1 MRQTKIVCT
10 IGPASEN
17 ISTLKEMLLAGMNVA
32 RLNFSHGNH
41 QEHLTRINN
50 IRKAS
55 SETKVPVAILLDTK
69 GPEIRIGDFEGTITL
84 ETGQDFVLTANPDAG
99 DTGKVF
105 VNYPGLPQDVKPGD
119 QILIDDGLIGLMVK
133 EVVNQDI
140 HCVVE
145 NGGQLLSR
153 KGVNVPGVSVKLPS
167 VTEKDVEDIVFGIK
181 HQVDFIAASFVRTAA
196 DIIEI
201 RRLLEQYNSPIQI
214 IAKIETQA
222 AVDNIEEILEVADGI
237 MVARGDLGVE
247 IPAEEVPLVQK
258 QIIAQCNRRG
268 KPVITATQM
277 LDSMIRN
284 PRPTRAE
291 ASDVANAIIDGTDA
305 VMLSGETA
313 SGKYP
318 VEAVKT
324 MARIAEKTEK
334 IILGE
339 DYVPLM
345 DLLAEKTITGA
356 IGHATYTVAQELGAE
371 AIITPTTSGSTPRM
385 VARHRP
391 QAPIVASSPDP
402 VVCRQLLLV
411 WGVIPVHTEKAE
423 GTDAIIST
431 GVKAALDAGVIKL
444 GDLVVIT
451 AGVPAATAGTTNL
464 LKVHVVGEV
473 VAQGQGIGRAVV
485 TAPARICKT
494 AEEAPAKMN
503 QGDILVTYGTDKDFI
518 SAMEKAG
525 AIITV
530 EGGLTS
536 HAAVVGLSLGIP
548 VVVGVRDCMD
558 VLTDGEVYTI
568 DGATGQ
574 IYKGVTKVL

>member
-10 IGPASEN
+10 IGPASEEVV
-17 ISTLKEMLLAGMNVA
+17 TLKEMLLAGMNVA
-32 RLNFSHGNH
+32 RLNFSHGSH
-41 QEHLTRINN
+41 EEHLRRINN
-50 IRKAS
+50 IREAS
-55 SETKVPVAILLDTK
+55 RETGIPVAILLDTK
-69 GPEIRIGDFEGTITL
+69 GPEIRIGDFAGVISL
-84 ETGQDFVLTANPDAG
+84 KDGQELVLTVKPG
-99 DTGKVF
+99 PSGPGRIY

-119 QILIDDGLIGLMVK
+119 RILIDDGLIGLTVQAVDG
-133 EVVNQDI
+133 EDI
-140 HCVVE
+140 HCLVE
-145 NGGQLLSR
+145 NGGELRGR
-153 KGVNVPGVSVKLPS
+153 KGVNVPGVPIKLPS
-167 VTEKDVEDIVFGIK
+167 VTEKDIEDIVFGIK
-181 HQVDFIAASFVRTAA
+181 HEVDFIAASFVRNAA
-196 DIIEI
+196 DVLEI
-201 RRLLEQYNSPIQI
+201 RRILEQYDAPIKI

-222 AVDNIEEILEVADGI
+222 AVDNIDEILEVADGI

-258 QIIAQCNRRG
+258 QIISQCNYLG

-277 LDSMIRN
+277 LESMIWN

-313 SGKYP
+313 YGKYP

-324 MARIAEKTEK
+324 MARIAEKTEQA
-334 IILGE
+334 IFGE
-339 DYVPLM
+339 SYVPAAEV
-345 DLLAEKTITGA
+345 LAEKTITSA
-356 IGHATYTVAQELGAE
+356 IGHATFTVAQELGAA
-371 AIITPTTSGSTPRM
+371 AIMTPTTSGFTARM

-391 QAPIVASSPDP
+391 RAPIVATSPDP

-411 WGVIPVHTEKAE
+411 WGVIPINTINAE

-431 GVKAALDAGVIKL
+431 AVRAALDAGLIKL

-451 AGVPAATAGTTNL
+451 AGVPAGIAGTTNL

-473 VAQGQGIGRAVV
+473 VAKGQGIGRAVV
-485 TAPARICKT
+485 TAPVRLCKT
-494 AEEAPAKMN
+494 AAEALAKVQ

-518 SAMEKAG
+518 PAMEIA
-525 AIITV
+525 AAVITV

-536 HAAVVGLSLGIP
+536 HGAIVGLSLGIP
-548 VVVGVRDCMD
+548 VVVGVRNAME
-558 VLTDGEVYTI
+558 VLTDGEVVTI

>member
-10 IGPASEN
+10 IGPASES
-17 ISTLKEMLLAGMNVA
+17 IATLKEMMLAGMNVA

-41 QEHLTRINN
+41 QEHLMRIKN
-50 IRKAS
+50 IRQAS
-55 SETKVPVAILLDTK
+55 LETKVPVAILLDTK
-69 GPEIRIGDFEGTITL
+69 GPEIRIGAFEGTINL
-84 ETGQDFVLTANPDAG
+84 ETGQDFVLTTNPETV

-105 VNYPGLPQDVKPGD
+105 VNYAGLPQDVKPGD
-119 QILIDDGLIGLMVK
+119 RILIDDGLIGLLVK
-133 EVVNQDI
+133 EVNGQDI

-167 VTEKDVEDIVFGIK
+167 VTEKDIEDIVFGIK
-181 HQVDFIAASFVRTAA
+181 NQVDFIAASFVRTAA

-201 RRLLEQYNSPIQI
+201 RRLLEQHNSPIQI

-258 QIIAQCNRRG
+258 QIIAQCNRMG

-277 LDSMIRN
+277 LDSMMRN

-334 IILGE
+334 VTLGK
-339 DYVPLM
+339 DYVPM
-345 DLLAEKTITGA
+345 ADLLSDKTITGS
-356 IGHATYTVAQELGAE
+356 IGHATFTVAQELGAE
-371 AIITPTTSGSTPRM
+371 AIITPTTSGFTPRM

-411 WGVIPVHTEKAE
+411 WGVTPVHTERAE

-431 GVKAALDAGVIKL
+431 GVKAALDAGIVKL

-473 VAQGQGIGRAVV
+473 VAKGQGIGRAVV
-485 TAPARICKT
+485 TAPVRICRT
-494 AEEAPAKMN
+494 AEEALAKMRH
-503 QGDILVTYGTDKDFI
+503 GEILVTYGTDKDFI
-518 SAMEKAG
+518 PAMEKAG
-525 AIITV
+525 AVITV

-536 HAAVVGLSLGIP
+536 HAAVVGLSIGIP
-548 VVVGVRDCMD
+548 VVVGVRDCFD

>member
-10 IGPASEN
+10 IGPASED

-32 RLNFSHGNH
+32 RLNFSHGSH
-41 QEHLTRINN
+41 AEHLRRINN
-50 IRKAS
+50 IRQAS
-55 SETKVPVAILLDTK
+55 LETKVPVAILLDTK
-69 GPEIRIGDFEGTITL
+69 GPEIRIGDFEGVITL
-84 ETGQDFVLTANPDAG
+84 QTGQDFILTVTPG
-99 DTGKVF
+99 PSGPGKVF
-105 VNYPGLPQDVKPGD
+105 VNYPGLPRDVQPGD
-119 QILIDDGLIGLMVK
+119 RILIDDGLIGLTVR
-133 EVVNQDI
+133 EVAGEDI
-140 HCVVE
+140 HCTVE
-145 NGGQLLSR
+145 NGGELSGR
-153 KGVNVPGVSVKLPS
+153 KGVNVPGVPIKLPS
-167 VTEKDVEDIVFGIK
+167 VTDKDIEDILFGIK
-181 HQVDFIAASFVRTAA
+181 HQVDFIAASFVRNAA
-196 DIIEI
+196 DVLEI
-201 RRLLEQYNSPIQI
+201 RKILEQHHSPIKI

-222 AVDNIEEILEVADGI
+222 AVDNIEEILAVADGI

-258 QIIAQCNRRG
+258 QIISQCNFLG

-277 LDSMIRN
+277 LDSMMRN

-334 IILGE
+334 VILGE
-339 DYVPLM
+339 NYVPVTELM
-345 DLLAEKTITGA
+345 AEKTITGA
-356 IGHATYTVAQELGAE
+356 IGHATYTVAQELAVE
-371 AIITPTTSGSTPRM
+371 AIITPTTSGFTPRM

-391 QAPIVASSPDP
+391 QAPIVATSPDP

-411 WGVIPVHTEKAE
+411 WGVYPVHTEKAE

-431 GVKAALDAGVIKL
+431 GVKAALDAGIIKL

-451 AGVPAATAGTTNL
+451 AGVPPATAGTTNL

-473 VAQGQGIGRAVV
+473 VAKGQGIGRSVV
-485 TAPARICKT
+485 TAPVRLCKT
-494 AEEAPAKMN
+494 AAEAVDKVQP
-503 QGDILVTYGTDKDFI
+503 GDVLVTYGTDKDFMP
-518 SAMEKAG
+518 AMEKAG
-525 AIITV
+525 ALVTV

-536 HAAVVGLSLGIP
+536 HGAIVGLSLGVP
-548 VVVGVRDCMD
+548 VVVGVRNAME
-558 VLTDGEVYTI
+558 VLKDGEVVTI
-568 DGATGQ
+568 DGSTGQ